1 MYYISSVQ
9 RDLFCLPWDEVQPL
23 ISSPPP
29 FSPSSRPSPANLDD
43 ITRPE
48 GGITKLRSC
57 SHFSSNRYSVMPSF
71 HLLFI
76 VALVVVLTFY
86 EHTCSHYS
94 SLRFTSRIHGCG
106 FVSIIND
113 LLFTCY
119 IIHATSLTHHWGWHS
134 PTTQSYTNTT
144 DPRPLYLIL
153 REYNPNSYL
162 RGLGWV
168 IWYPF
173 FAIPF
178 CSSFPSCSPTFPS
191 FMTRLPP
198 LVDSHRSYSSSWPQK
213 MLTSQNEKYN
223 NTHGNL
229 PCLFHVASRCRC
241 KKFSKMNI

>member
-1 MYYISSVQ
+1 MVFSPHSEPGIPST
-9 RDLFCLPWDEVQPL
+9 
-23 ISSPPP
+23 SSPQTFDLALSYSFIRWGYNTIYVLYILCSTWSVLSSLRWSSTSYQLPP
-29 FSPSSRPSPANLDD
+29 PTFSPSSRPSPANLDD

-168 IWYPF
+168 I
-173 FAIPF
+173 
-178 CSSFPSCSPTFPS
+178 
-191 FMTRLPP
+191 
-198 LVDSHRSYSSSWPQK
+198 
-213 MLTSQNEKYN
+213 
-223 NTHGNL
+223 
-229 PCLFHVASRCRC
+229 
-241 KKFSKMNI
+241 